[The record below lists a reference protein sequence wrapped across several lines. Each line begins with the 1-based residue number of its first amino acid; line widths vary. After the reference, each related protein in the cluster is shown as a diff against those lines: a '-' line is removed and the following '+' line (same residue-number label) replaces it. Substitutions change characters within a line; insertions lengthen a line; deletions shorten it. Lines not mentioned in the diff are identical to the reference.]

1 MISRHFPELT
11 PAAWHT
17 AHARHE
23 RSPAIWNSYWHTDGQ
38 SGTFLKQ
45 AIEIYLFT
53 MRFIYIR
60 VLIVNKVMSVWSV
73 RTTIFRMA
81 HRVSWYFQH
90 INLETMD
97 VALLWFLQQILIHA
111 NHFCSPLS
119 NGTPLIR
126 STFLFHGIFL
136 CFWFLSQRRIRH
148 LHKSL
153 WLSAQKS
160 RPAAAAAAAP
170 AAAAA
175 AVDLDQAADL

>member
-1 MISRHFPELT
+1 
-11 PAAWHT
+11 
-17 AHARHE
+17 
-23 RSPAIWNSYWHTDGQ
+23 
-38 SGTFLKQ
+38 
-45 AIEIYLFT
+45 

-60 VLIVNKVMSVWSV
+60 VLKVNKFMSVWSV

-126 STFLFHGIFL
+126 STFFFHAIFL
-136 CFWFLSQRRIRH
+136 CFWFLPQRCFRPSPKKIGSVPKTRALQQQGQQQQTQIKQKTIRQA
-148 LHKSL
+148 SL
-153 WLSAQKS
+153 IFRHVEFTLAHRRSKWTSSDASNSNVIYRFTMRLMHAC
-160 RPAAAAAAAP
+160 
-170 AAAAA
+170 
-175 AVDLDQAADL
+175 